1 MSDELPQS
9 PAEPSAQQSDT
20 MPKEQYYRLAADFE
34 NYRKAMDQQLI
45 EMSKFGIQRVVLK
58 MVDVIDLMDHAMAH
72 ATEAVRQESEWFHG
86 LEKIDEQF
94 HETMK
99 EYGVVRIDCVGKLF
113 DPATMEAISQV
124 PGGEPDTVQSELRA
138 GYMLHDR
145 VIRPARVILF
155 TSN

>member
-72 ATEAVRQESEWFHG
+72 AIACARNRMVPWF
-86 LEKIDEQF
+86 EKIDEQF
-94 HETMK
+94 HET
-99 EYGVVRIDCVGKLF
+99 
-113 DPATMEAISQV
+113 
-124 PGGEPDTVQSELRA
+124 
-138 GYMLHDR
+138 
-145 VIRPARVILF
+145 
-155 TSN
+155 